1 MRTLPIRPVS
11 YQPIRGA
18 VRGPLAGKT
27 ILIVEDEPLIALDLH
42 AALRAA
48 GAGLIAATTTLE
60 ALSLIRRNEI
70 SAAIVDVALGVGDS
84 RDVCQALFDRSIP
97 FVFHTGHRNAPL
109 LKEWPQALVLD
120 KPTRHE
126 GVVVAIA
133 RIARD

>member
-70 SAAIVDVALGVGDS
+70 SAAIVDVALGEGDS
-84 RDVCQALFDRSIP
+84 RDVCQALFHRSIP
-97 FVFHTGHRNAPL
+97 LVFHTGHRNAL
-109 LKEWPQALVLD
+109 F
-120 KPTRHE
+120 
-126 GVVVAIA
+126 
-133 RIARD
+133 